1 MHKGGWME
9 SVSNRSKK
17 KGENSYGVF
26 AVRVGLGWWI
36 AVREG
41 VSASERWVMVSDEE
55 RGSKGSE

>member
-9 SVSNRSKK
+9 SVSDRSKERR
-17 KGENSYGVF
+17 ENGYGVF

-36 AVREG
+36 AAREG
-41 VSASERWVMVSDEE
+41 VSASERWGMVSDEE

>member
-1 MHKGGWME
+1 ME

-17 KGENSYGVF
+17 KRENSYGVF
-26 AVRVGLGWWI
+26 AVRVVLGWWI